1 VGLVISVP
9 LALLAYRFGVT
20 YGPITWFTGLLY
32 TIPSL
37 ALFAAFTPFTGLSV
51 LTAEIGLVSYTLL
64 ILVRNIVVGLRNVPE
79 DVKEAA
85 RGMGYTPRQLLWQVE
100 FPLAVP
106 AIAAGIRVATVSTI
120 GLITVAA
127 LIGKGGLGQLIV
139 EGLRLLYPTEILTGA
154 LASLIFALVADA
166 LLLGAERALTPWSR
180 VRVRPFIPPRP
191 TAVP

>member
-1 VGLVISVP
+1 
-9 LALLAYRFGVT
+9 
-20 YGPITWFTGLLY
+20 
-32 TIPSL
+32 
-37 ALFAAFTPFTGLSV
+37 
-51 LTAEIGLVSYTLL
+51 
-64 ILVRNIVVGLRNVPE
+64 
-79 DVKEAA
+79 
-85 RGMGYTPRQLLWQVE
+85 
-100 FPLAVP
+100 
-106 AIAAGIRVATVSTI
+106 VATVSTI